1 MTMQMTDNNPGLP
14 QRPPNLLPAPPVY
27 SSRELGWGGLLVER
41 YQYPG
46 GEYRVAPLPVHS
58 LVLHLGRPL
67 RMGQR
72 RDGKTH
78 TSLFLTNHFVVVP
91 AGLPNTCW
99 HKDGADELFINVDPQ
114 FVIHTA
120 ETVGVD
126 PGRVEVANNFGARDP
141 QLHYIALS
149 LLQELRSPGLGGR
162 LYVES
167 LTNQLAVHL
176 LRYYSTAAHLLPGIA
191 EAMGLSPVAL
201 QRALAFVHDQ
211 LAQELSLADIAASV
225 HLSPYH
231 FARLFKQSV
240 GMSPHQYVIAQRV
253 EAAKRLLA
261 SGVATAQVAAEV
273 GFADYSHL
281 ARHFKRLVGVPPAEF
296 QRRKNL
302 HP

>member
-1 MTMQMTDNNPGLP
+1 MTMQVTDNNPGLP

-114 FVIHTA
+114 FVTHTA

-176 LRYYSTAAHLLPGIA
+176 LRYYSTARFRVRTANL
-191 EAMGLSPVAL
+191 M
-201 QRALAFVHDQ
+201 
-211 LAQELSLADIAASV
+211 
-225 HLSPYH
+225 
-231 FARLFKQSV
+231 FK
-240 GMSPHQYVIAQRV
+240 G
-253 EAAKRLLA
+253 RLL
-261 SGVATAQVAAEV
+261 GRLMFHVARRFPAWYE
-273 GFADYSHL
+273 DRL
-281 ARHFKRLVGVPPAEF
+281 AWMFPAWFLYFELEAV
-296 QRRKNL
+296 K
-302 HP
+302 

>member
-1 MTMQMTDNNPGLP
+1 MATQLMDSNPGLP
-14 QRPPNLLPAPPVY
+14 QRLPDLFPSPPIY
-27 SSRELGWGGLLVER
+27 SSRELGWSGLIVER

-46 GEYRVAPLPVHS
+46 GEHRVAPLPVHS

-67 RMGQR
+67 RMEQR

-78 TSLFLTNHFVVVP
+78 HGLFLTNHFVVVP
-91 AGLPNTCW
+91 AGLPNMCW
-99 HKDGADELFINVDPQ
+99 HTDAADELFINVDPH
-114 FVIHTA
+114 FVNQTA
-120 ETVGVD
+120 EMVGVD
-126 PGRVEVANNFGARDP
+126 PGRVEVVNNFGARDP
-141 QLHYIALS
+141 QLQYIALS

-167 LTNQLAVHL
+167 LTHQLAVHL
-176 LRYYSTAAHLLPGIA
+176 LRYYSTAVHPLPGIA
-191 EAMGLSPVAL
+191 AAMGLSPAAL

-253 EAAKRLLA
+253 EAAKQLLA
-261 SGVATAQVAAEV
+261 RGLPTAQVAAEV

-281 ARHFKRLVGVPPAEF
+281 ARHFKRLVGVP
-296 QRRKNL
+296 
-302 HP
+302 